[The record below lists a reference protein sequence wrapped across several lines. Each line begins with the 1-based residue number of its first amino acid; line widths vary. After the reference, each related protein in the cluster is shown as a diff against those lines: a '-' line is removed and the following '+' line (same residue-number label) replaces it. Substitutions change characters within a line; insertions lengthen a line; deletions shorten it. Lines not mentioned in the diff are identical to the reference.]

1 MSCTVGIEKVGF
13 IMICFGAIGGISSLA
28 LGVVVKCTG
37 TLFLIVLGFV
47 LHLGVIV
54 WCLFWQ
60 THEHPEIMFSVTAGL
75 WGLCDSVWLTI
86 NSNKLCLPFSLFFP
100 SLNFITIQ

>member
-37 TLFLIVLGFV
+37 TLFLIVVGFV
-47 LHLGVIV
+47 LHLGIIV

-60 THEHPEIMFSVTAGL
+60 THEHPEIMFYVTAGL